1 MMSRAKR
8 ARLTYRL
15 ATHSLVAAL
24 LGACALSGMEPALAQ
39 SPTPQPASEAG
50 LSAPARPNV
59 LLILVDDLKPAIRA
73 YGDPV
78 AVTPNIDRLI
88 ARGTRFDLAYSN
100 QAVCAPSRF
109 NLLTGARSTSSGIY
123 DFGVNLR
130 DRLPTAVTLP
140 QHFKAAGYRA
150 ESIGKVFHIG
160 HGTVGDPQ
168 SWSAPPRKDHV
179 IEYVTPEAEVI
190 GKTREEALFN
200 EFELPDED
208 VWDFARALPRGLAW
222 EAPDVPD
229 EAYADG
235 RSARSAIERLAAF
248 KASGAPFFLAVGFAR
263 PHLPFSV
270 PKKYWDIYD
279 PATLPMPAFERLP
292 DGAPTFAGKV
302 GGEIV
307 AYSPVPEKTSEA
319 AYPDELKRK
328 LIHGYYA
335 GVSYADA
342 QIGKILEA
350 LEQSEMA
357 SNTIVVLWGDHG
369 YHLGDHG
376 MWTKHTNY
384 EQATRI
390 PLVFAGPRIQ
400 PGAATRQL
408 AETVDIYPTLAALAG
423 LPSPKGPQPID
434 GIDLTPVLENPG
446 TRLRGYAYHAYNRP
460 HRWGQAIRTEQY
472 RLVRWRHD
480 ETKEQIYELYDL
492 INDPGELRNLADE
505 RPDVVKM
512 LDAVLDRQPSPLP
525 LKR

>member
-1 MMSRAKR
+1 MMRRRSSRSIV
-8 ARLTYRL
+8 
-15 ATHSLVAAL
+15 ATLIAAL
-24 LGACALSGMEPALAQ
+24 LGTCGPVLAR
-39 SPTPQPASEAG
+39 
-50 LSAPARPNV
+50 SAPDSPHTGDGERPNV
-59 LLILVDDLKPAIRA
+59 LLILVDDLKPAIHA

-78 AVTPNIDRLI
+78 AVTPNLDRLI
-88 ARGTRFDLAYSN
+88 ARGTRFDLAYAN

-130 DRLPTAVTLP
+130 DRYPAAVTLP
-140 QHFKAAGYRA
+140 QHFKAAGYRT

-168 SWSAPPRKDHV
+168 SWSVPPRKDHV
-179 IEYVTPEAEVI
+179 IEYVTPEAERI

-208 VWDFARALPRGLAW
+208 VWGYARTLPRGLAW

-235 RSARSAIERLAAF
+235 RSARSAIDRLAAF
-248 KASGAPFFLAVGFAR
+248 EATGGPFFLAVGFAR

-270 PKKYWDIYD
+270 PRKYWDLYD
-279 PATLPMPAFERLP
+279 PATLPMPTFEQLP
-292 DGAPTFAGKV
+292 EGAPAYAGKV

-307 AYSPVPEKTSEA
+307 AYAPVPEKTPEA
-319 AYPDELKRK
+319 AYPDALKRK

-342 QIGKILEA
+342 QIGKILDA
-350 LEQSEMA
+350 LDRNGQA
-357 SNTIVVLWGDHG
+357 KNTIVVLWGDHG

-384 EQATRI
+384 EQAARI
-390 PLVFAGPRIQ
+390 PLLFAGPDIRA
-400 PGAATRQL
+400 GAETRQL

-423 LPSPKGPQPID
+423 LPQPAGPQPID
-434 GIDLTPVLENPG
+434 GIDLTPVLENPSM
-446 TRLRGYAYHAYNRP
+446 RLRGFAYHAY
-460 HRWGQAIRTEQY
+460 HRKNLLGQAIRTEQF
-472 RLVRWRHD
+472 RLVRWTHTQTGKRD
-480 ETKEQIYELYDL
+480 YELYDL
-492 INDPGELRNLADE
+492 IGDPEETRNIASQ
-505 RPDVVKM
+505 RPDVTQE
-512 LDAVLDRQPSPLP
+512 LITILDREPAPQLP
-525 LKR
+525 RK